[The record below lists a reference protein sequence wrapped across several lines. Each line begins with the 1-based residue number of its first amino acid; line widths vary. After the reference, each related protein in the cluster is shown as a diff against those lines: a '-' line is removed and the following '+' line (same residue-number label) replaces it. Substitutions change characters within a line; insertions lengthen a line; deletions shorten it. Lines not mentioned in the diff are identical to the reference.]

1 MYEDRGYTIRNLIN
15 DMNSSPDI
23 IVRICTSRFDPFD
36 DSYLAYKGRYDELTD
51 TYLDLEFE
59 AFEIT
64 GLEMHLDQAR
74 VTSANIY
81 LDRSRI

>member
-1 MYEDRGYTIRNLIN
+1 MYDRDYTIRNLIN

-23 IVRICTSRFDPFD
+23 IVRIYTSRCNPLD
-36 DSYLAYKGRYDELTD
+36 DSYLAYRGRYDELTD
-51 TYLDLEFE
+51 TYLDLEFR

-64 GLEMHLDQAR
+64 GLEMHLDRAR

-81 LDRSRI
+81 LDGSRI